1 MPKTP
6 EKLALAETREPTVF
20 GRVPLI
26 RYQPSLVRE
35 AKEIDGYLWG
45 IAAPHDMK
53 GLLSEEAVFLIAKDF
68 RSLPETK
75 DAAIAFFLRHGLFKE
90 NTIIFRQEEAKLPRP
105 LSAQAR
111 KYIARYEKEFRKW
124 SRAGNSFG
132 AGQLFVQSLDFFWD
146 ARSDYKGFL
155 RLIQAQRTKEPDPNK
170 LAQELYRKS
179 GFAQFVQHLRAD
191 AGQETTNDEVPTHAK
206 TWGTYLYHQLTWMLS
221 ECRLGFVPRHEVY
234 LAKLRGTTSSSLQD
248 MFSSID
254 RVWKKAMTNR
264 RLRSRLLKLV
274 DMPWHPMLEVYDVSS
289 CLYAFLWS
297 GMERNRPPSL
307 CLRCGELILLDREK
321 KQYCSP
327 TCRSRARQ
335 KRYRENKKAQEHRSR
350 KL

>member
-1 MPKTP
+1 ML
-6 EKLALAETREPTVF
+6 EKPSETQERVVL
-20 GRVPLI
+20 GDVPLI
-26 RYQPSLVRE
+26 AYEPWLVKE
-35 AKEIDGYLWG
+35 VKEIDGYLWG
-45 IAAPHDMK
+45 MVGSEGLRRK
-53 GLLSEEAVFLIAKDF
+53 GLLSEETVVSIFKEF
-68 RSLPETK
+68 CSLPETSK
-75 DAAIAFFLRHGLFKE
+75 AALAFFSRYGLFSSGTIKRVPKE
-90 NTIIFRQEEAKLPRP
+90 EELPRP
-105 LSAQAR
+105 LSNQAR
-111 KYIARYEKEFRKW
+111 KYLARCEREYVRCT
-124 SRAGNSFG
+124 RAGNSG
-132 AGQLFVQSLDFFWD
+132 RAAMLFVQSLDSFWD
-146 ARSDYKGFL
+146 ERRDYKGFL
-155 RLIQAQRTKEPDPNK
+155 RLIQAQRTKESDPDK

-274 DMPWHPMLEVYDVSS
+274 DMPWHPILEAYDVRS

-297 GMERNRPPSL
+297 GLERNKPPSL
-307 CLRCGELILLDREK
+307 CFRCGEPILLEKDKQRFCSSKCRSQDRQQRYRDRLK
-321 KQYCSP
+321 KQL
-327 TCRSRARQ
+327 
-335 KRYRENKKAQEHRSR
+335 KH
-350 KL
+350 